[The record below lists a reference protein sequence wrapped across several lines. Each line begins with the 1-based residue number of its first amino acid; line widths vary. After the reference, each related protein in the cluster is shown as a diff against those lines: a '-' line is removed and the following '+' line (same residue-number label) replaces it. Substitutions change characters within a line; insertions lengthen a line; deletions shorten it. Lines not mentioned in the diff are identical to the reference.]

1 MSLTPAFIMNGLLKN
16 PRWSKEIHM
25 NKIINGR
32 KYDTATAKEIY
43 ESSSQSVRGMTL
55 YQKKT
60 GEFFLFCWDSFGSRS
75 IQPMTEERAKE
86 WLADFASADEYE
98 KVFGPVKE

>member
-1 MSLTPAFIMNGLLKN
+1 
-16 PRWSKEIHM
+16 M

-43 ESSSQSVRGMTL
+43 ESSFQRVKGMTL

-60 GEFFLFCWDSFGSRS
+60 GEFFLFCWDTFDSRS
-75 IQPMTEERAKE
+75 IQTMT
-86 WLADFASADEYE
+86 
-98 KVFGPVKE
+98 

>member
-1 MSLTPAFIMNGLLKN
+1 
-16 PRWSKEIHM
+16 M

-32 KYDTATAKEIY
+32 KYDTNTAKEIFEY
-43 ESSSQSVRGMTL
+43 TFLDSSSVTL
-55 YQKKT
+55 YRKKT
-60 GEFFLFCWDSFGSRS
+60 GEFFLFCWDVFGSRS

-98 KVFGPVKE
+98 KVFGHVEE